1 MKDNLPLNEE
11 VIVKTKQ
18 HSPKTSK
25 HPACQE
31 LSSRAA
37 ASKIIQECV
46 EAGQSLASLLPYY
59 LEQTKA
65 EHRPL
70 AQEISFGVLR
80 WYYRLNP
87 LLSNMLSKPL
97 RGKKKSLHYLLLACL
112 YQLHHLDKA
121 DYAVVKE
128 TVNACDELQQ
138 SWAKGLVNAILRRF
152 LREKDALLTELD
164 RSYYSR
170 FAYPE
175 WLVNAIKSSWKG
187 IERPV
192 ESILDAGNQRPP
204 MTLRINQQ
212 FELESYKQMLQE
224 NEISFSEPETSLHSY
239 TLVLDKPLSVDKL
252 PLFSEGALS
261 VQDGAPQ
268 LAASLL
274 SPQPGDLILDACA
287 APGGK
292 TMHLFEQQ
300 ASLKKVVAL
309 DVSSERLKRVQEN
322 SLRLKI
328 PREKLL
334 LMTADASKQ
343 DWWDCEQFD
352 RILLDAPCSA
362 TGVIRRHPDIK
373 LLRREKDISALTQL
387 QAQIMDNL
395 WLMLKPGGLLL
406 YATCSII
413 RDENDRQVEAF
424 LNRQKN
430 SNATELLIEADW
442 GIRMPFGRQIL
453 PGEHNMDGF
462 YYALLRKSN

>member
-1 MKDNLPLNEE
+1 MPINPEREDKTEPVFANTREAISPFIACRIFRIYSHAGMYFDNSIKERVASINPFL
-11 VIVKTKQ
+11 I
-18 HSPKTSK
+18 
-25 HPACQE
+25 AC
-31 LSSRAA
+31 
-37 ASKIIQECV
+37 CV
-46 EAGQSLASLLPYY
+46 WFL
-59 LEQTKA
+59 
-65 EHRPL
+65 
-70 AQEISFGVLR
+70 
-80 WYYRLNP
+80 
-87 LLSNMLSKPL
+87 KPL
-97 RGKKKSLHYLLLACL
+97 TIAPWSDRSLESNSYRN
-112 YQLHHLDKA
+112 DVEWFEKTGR
-121 DYAVVKE
+121 VKE

-152 LREKDALLTELD
+152 LREKDTLLTELD
-164 RSYYSR
+164 RSYDSR

-212 FELESYKQMLQE
+212 FELEKYKQILQK
-224 NEISFSEPETSLHSY
+224 NEISFSEPEASLYSY
-239 TLVLDKPLSVDKL
+239 TIVLDKPVSVDKL
-252 PLFSEGALS
+252 PFFSEGALS

-322 SLRLKI
+322 SRRLKI
-328 PREKLL
+328 PDEKLL

-343 DWWDCEQFD
+343 DWWDGEQFD

-373 LLRREKDISALTQL
+373 LLRREEDISALTQL

-413 RDENDRQVEAF
+413 RDENDRQIEAF

-430 SNATELLIEADW
+430 SNAIELLIDADW

>member
-1 MKDNLPLNEE
+1 
-11 VIVKTKQ
+11 
-18 HSPKTSK
+18 
-25 HPACQE
+25 
-31 LSSRAA
+31 
-37 ASKIIQECV
+37 
-46 EAGQSLASLLPYY
+46 
-59 LEQTKA
+59 
-65 EHRPL
+65 
-70 AQEISFGVLR
+70 
-80 WYYRLNP
+80 
-87 LLSNMLSKPL
+87 
-97 RGKKKSLHYLLLACL
+97 
-112 YQLHHLDKA
+112 
-121 DYAVVKE
+121 
-128 TVNACDELQQ
+128 
-138 SWAKGLVNAILRRF
+138 
-152 LREKDALLTELD
+152 
-164 RSYYSR
+164 
-170 FAYPE
+170 
-175 WLVNAIKSSWKG
+175 
-187 IERPV
+187 
-192 ESILDAGNQRPP
+192 

-212 FELESYKQMLQE
+212 FELEKYKQILQK
-224 NEISFSEPETSLHSY
+224 NEISFSEPEASLYSY
-239 TLVLDKPLSVDKL
+239 TIVLDKPVSVDKL
-252 PLFSEGALS
+252 PFFSEGALS

-322 SLRLKI
+322 SRRLKI
-328 PREKLL
+328 PDEKLL

-343 DWWDCEQFD
+343 DWWDGEQFD

-373 LLRREKDISALTQL
+373 LLRREEDISALTQL

-413 RDENDRQVEAF
+413 RDENDRQIEAF

-430 SNATELLIEADW
+430 SNAIELLIDADW